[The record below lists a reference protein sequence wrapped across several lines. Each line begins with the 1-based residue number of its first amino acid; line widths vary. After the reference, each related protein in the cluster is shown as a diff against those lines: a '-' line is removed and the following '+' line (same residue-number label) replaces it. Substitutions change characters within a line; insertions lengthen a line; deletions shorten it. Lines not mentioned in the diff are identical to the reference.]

1 MAETVRQRMVRGY
14 AFQIY
19 VDGTK
24 RFSDVNTTYH
34 EEIKQYAADNF
45 TIDPYATAENRTI
58 QLDKAWANSWINQQE
73 YDQTVA
79 KIGPYPTA

>member
-1 MAETVRQRMVRGY
+1 MAETLRQRMARGY

-24 RFSDVNTTYH
+24 RFSDVNATYH

-45 TIDPYATAENRTI
+45 TIEPYAPPENRTI
-58 QLDKAWANSWINQQE
+58 QLDKAWANSWTNQLE

-79 KIGPYPTA
+79 KIGPYPTT